1 MGFDICLEDEH
12 GKKVEEVGDPTNLLQ
27 RLLPSPND
35 ETFSCLRFIDPYG
48 DSVFNQFQIVTLIA
62 ELDRISI
69 EATTNEERQL
79 LERIRKLAERS
90 RSEPHLYVKFY
101 GD

>member
-1 MGFDICLEDEH
+1 MGFDIRLEDEH
-12 GKKVEEVGDPTNLLQ
+12 GQKVEEVGDPTNLLQ
-27 RLLPSPND
+27 RLLPSPKD

-48 DSVFNQFQIVTLIA
+48 DTVFNQIHIA
-62 ELDRISI
+62 TFLAE
-69 EATTNEERQL
+69 
-79 LERIRKLAERS
+79 LERISVAATTDQERRLLESIRELAERC